1 MQLLFARLTS
11 EKAHTYGLVLTAVGI
26 EYQTAQSGPF
36 WSIFVRS
43 SQRRPAIEAISLYL
57 QENPEQS
64 RHDSALIHLGQRTY
78 SAWYVAAMLL
88 LIHILIARGGDQQQF
103 ISQLGADAGMIMS
116 GQIYRCITAML
127 LHADISHLL
136 GNLAGLVIFGGV
148 TASLCGWGLGW
159 LMVLTAG
166 FAGNLATAW
175 WYQHDH
181 AAIGAS
187 TAVFAAVGIC
197 AVLSLKIRRWNRAD
211 AFSRSWRRWMP
222 LAGGVALLGLLGTSP
237 HADLAAHLW
246 GFVFGLIWGSLAA
259 LRKGRLPYQASQ
271 RVQWAAALTAVG
283 LVAAA
288 WLRVLYYSG

>member
-1 MQLLFARLTS
+1 MQLLFARLS
-11 EKAHTYGLVLTAVGI
+11 AEKAHTYGLVLTAVGI
-26 EYQTAQSGPF
+26 EYQTAHSGPL
-36 WSIFVRS
+36 WSISVPP

-57 QENPEQS
+57 QENPGQPS
-64 RHDSALIHLGQRTY
+64 HGRTLIHLGQRTY
-78 SAWYVAAMLL
+78 SAWYVAAVLL
-88 LIHILIARGGDQQQF
+88 LIHLLIARGGDQQQF
-103 ISQLGADAGMIMS
+103 IAQMGADAGKIMS

-127 LHADISHLL
+127 LHADMSHLL

-166 FAGNLATAW
+166 FTGNLATAW

-197 AVLSLKIRRWNRAD
+197 AVLNIKIRRWNRTD
-211 AFSRSWRRWMP
+211 TFSRSWRRWMP
-222 LAGGVALLGLLGTSP
+222 LAGAVALLGLLGTSP
-237 HADLAAHLW
+237 HADLVAHLL
-246 GFVFGLIWGSLAA
+246 GFASGLILGSLAA
-259 LRKGRLPYQASQ
+259 LRKGRLPYQTSQ
-271 RVQWAAALTAVG
+271 QVQWAAALTAVG

>member
-1 MQLLFARLTS
+1 MQLLFARLS
-11 EKAHTYGLVLTAVGI
+11 AEKAHTYGLVLTAVGI
-26 EYQTAQSGPF
+26 EYQATHCGPL
-36 WSIFVRS
+36 WSISVPP
-43 SQRRPAIEAISLYL
+43 SQRRSAIEAISLYL
-57 QENPEQS
+57 EENPAQS
-64 RHDSALIHLGQRTY
+64 SHDRALIHLGQRTY
-78 SAWYVAAMLL
+78 SAWYVAAVLL
-88 LIHILIARGGDQQQF
+88 LIHLLIARGGDQQQF
-103 ISQLGADAGMIMS
+103 IAQLGADAEKIMS

-127 LHADISHLL
+127 LHADINHLL
-136 GNLAGLVIFGGV
+136 GNLAGLVIFGSV

-222 LAGGVALLGLLGTSP
+222 LAGGVALLGLLGTSQ

-246 GFVFGLIWGSLAA
+246 GFVSGLILGSLAG
-259 LRKGRLPYQASQ
+259 LRKGRLPYQTSPQ
-271 RVQWAAALTAVG
+271 VQWAAAFTAVG

-288 WLRVLYYSG
+288 WLRVLYYNG